1 VFTINVNDYYLN
13 PNIDGDLEE
22 FILRKILIYIQN
34 TNIIFNTELLTKI
47 AIMDCID
54 AAIDENNEK
63 VFNWLINLLHKL
75 NIERS

>member
-1 VFTINVNDYYLN
+1 VFTININDYYLN

-54 AAIDENNEK
+54 GAIDENNEE
-63 VFNWLINLLHKL
+63 VFNWLINLLYKL

>member
-1 VFTINVNDYYLN
+1 MFTININDYYLN

-54 AAIDENNEK
+54 GAIDENNEE
-63 VFNWLINLLHKL
+63 VFNWLINLLYKL

>member
-1 VFTINVNDYYLN
+1 VFTININDYYLN

-54 AAIDENNEK
+54 GAIDENNEK